1 MNFIQ
6 RLSGLNLGDMV
17 RSIRGVFRE
26 LGLHSTTTRPRVRPR
41 ERWRDYVSLLAFEGL
56 TTPPHTHTHT
66 RRAGG
71 GGGWGGRGLGIYDLD
86 PVKYQKKNK
95 WMDFNISQ

>member
-1 MNFIQ
+1 M
-6 RLSGLNLGDMV
+6 
-17 RSIRGVFRE
+17 
-26 LGLHSTTTRPRVRPR
+26 
-41 ERWRDYVSLLAFEGL
+41 SLCWLLKASL
-56 TTPPHTHTHT
+56 PPPPHTHT